1 MVSRRVT
8 SAIGVALVGMI
19 VALVLV
25 ATGFVAV
32 PAPGSD
38 SYEHATVTIYDEN
51 DTRLGRVDVRIA
63 DTQWKRYT
71 GLSDTSN
78 LPENEGMLF
87 TYDAPADHT
96 YVMRGMDFGID
107 IVYIGADGHI
117 TKIHHAPEPPEGADG
132 NDYQYPG
139 HGQYVLE
146 VNHNWTTR
154 HGIEEGDRVVI
165 EGYSNG

>member
-8 SAIGVALVGMI
+8 SAIGVVLVGMLI
-19 VALVLV
+19 VLVLV

-32 PAPGSD
+32 PAPAED
-38 SYEHATVTIYDEN
+38 KYERTSVTIYDEN
-51 DTRLGRVDVRIA
+51 ETQLGHVDARIA

-71 GLSDTSN
+71 GLSNTTQ

-87 TYDAPADHT
+87 TYDAPGDHT

-107 IVYIGADGHI
+107 IVYIGADGRI
-117 TKIHHAPEPPEGADG
+117 TKIHHAPEPPEDADG
-132 NDYQYPG
+132 NEYQYPG

-154 HGIEEGDRVVI
+154 HGVEVGDRVVI
-165 EGYSNG
+165 EGQH